1 MDSCCIQIFKRKGA
15 KHLAN
20 IDEEAAVFG
29 HNFLGDGETV
39 KIIPL
44 LNAIALSEN
53 MSPVVLEIYD
63 CLEHIDSEGN
73 KDEPHI
79 AAILL
84 HHLTI
89 IDKKRNITDIIF
101 FDGA

>member
-1 MDSCCIQIFKRKGA
+1 
-15 KHLAN
+15 
-20 IDEEAAVFG
+20 
-29 HNFLGDGETV
+29 
-39 KIIPL
+39 
-44 LNAIALSEN
+44 